1 MRFVIRLLINALAL
15 WLTVLILNPH
25 VQVSSWDTA
34 ADAAAAD
41 VTGSGGFGWSWPLFW
56 TYVLLAVVFGIVNG
70 IIGTAIKIVAFPL
83 YILTLGLISLIVNGL
98 LFLLVAWISTL
109 IGFGLSV
116 ESFWWGVLGAI
127 VLGIIGWL
135 IGIILRPLTR
145 KR

>member
-25 VQVSSWDTA
+25 VQVSSWD
-34 ADAAAAD
+34 AAAD
-41 VTGSGGFGWSWPLFW
+41 GTDWSWPLFC
-56 TYVLLAVVFGIVNG
+56 TYVLLAVIFGIVNG
-70 IIGTAIKIVAFPL
+70 IVGTAIKIVAFPL

-109 IGFGLSV
+109 LGFGLSV
-116 ESFWWGVLGAI
+116 EGFWWGVLGAI
-127 VLGIIGWL
+127 VLGVIGWL

-145 KR
+145 KKR

>member
-15 WLTVLILNPH
+15 WLTVLILHPH
-25 VQVSSWDTA
+25 VQVTSWDSA
-34 ADAAAAD
+34 ADG
-41 VTGSGGFGWSWPLFW
+41 TSWSWPLFW
-56 TYVLLAVVFGIVNG
+56 TYVLLAVIFGIVNG

-109 IGFGLSV
+109 LGFGLSV

-127 VLGIIGWL
+127 VLGVIGWL
-135 IGIILRPLTR
+135 IGIILRPFTR
-145 KR
+145 ARR